1 MAMMKDF
8 LMTVEERIYDALELG
23 FRTDEEIYSYVY
35 MYEDRV
41 QFVTVK
47 EFLKNIVDSLDES
60 DYALY
65 NPSCQ

>member
-8 LMTVEERIYDALELG
+8 LMTVEELIYDALELG

-47 EFLKNIVDSLDES
+47 EFLKNIVDSLDEG
-60 DYALY
+60 DRALY

>member
-8 LMTVEERIYDALELG
+8 LMTVEELIYDALELG

-35 MYEDRV
+35 MYENRV
-41 QFVTVK
+41 DFVTVK
-47 EFLKNIVDSLDES
+47 DFLKNIVDSLDES
-60 DYALY
+60 DLALY